1 MSTTFRYKLFM
12 VRAQRRATI
21 ARAQGDRRIPK
32 SRASRVAGDP
42 LRLSLLPMWMRRA
55 EDAKKKGM
63 PIEIK
68 KDRLAEYGTI
78 SP

>member
-1 MSTTFRYKLFM
+1 
-12 VRAQRRATI
+12 
-21 ARAQGDRRIPK
+21 
-32 SRASRVAGDP
+32 
-42 LRLSLLPMWMRRA
+42 MWMRRA